1 MTEDSAVRRLVMCA
15 VSAAVIC
22 VVAPFSIPIGA
33 VPLSLATLAVMLAGT
48 LTGPLGGACSTAV
61 YLLLGM
67 TGLPVFSGFRGGAA
81 VLAGPTGGYLCGYPV
96 LAAICGL
103 SLPLL
108 RIVRRK
114 RGHEPSNLTAIL
126 MIAACAVT
134 GTVLLYAAGTAWFC
148 AVTGM
153 SFSKALAVCVLPF
166 LPGDALKIAVC
177 IALTLALRRRNIFKR
192 RNS

>member
-1 MTEDSAVRRLVMCA
+1 MSRDGAVRRLVMCA

-22 VVAPFSIPIGA
+22 AAAPFSIPIGA

-48 LTGPLGGACSTAV
+48 LTGPLDGACSAAV
-61 YLLLGM
+61 YLLLGLA
-67 TGLPVFSGFRGGAA
+67 GVPVFSGFRGGAA
-81 VLAGPTGGYLCGYPV
+81 VLAGPTGGYLCGYPL
-96 LAAICGL
+96 LAALCGL

-108 RIVRRK
+108 RVVRRK
-114 RGHEPSNLTAIL
+114 RGHEPGALTGVPV
-126 MIAACAVT
+126 IAACAVT
-134 GTVLLYAAGTAWFC
+134 GTVLLYCAGTAWFC

-153 SFSKALAVCVLPF
+153 TLRKALAVCVLPF

-192 RNS
+192 RNL